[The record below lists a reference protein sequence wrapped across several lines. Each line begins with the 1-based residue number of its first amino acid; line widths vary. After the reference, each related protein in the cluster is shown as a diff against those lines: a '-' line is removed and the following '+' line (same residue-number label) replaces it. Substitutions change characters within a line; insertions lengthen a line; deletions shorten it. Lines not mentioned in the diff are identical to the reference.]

1 MLIPIG
7 TELSLRRTPVATIT
21 LISIIT
27 LFSAGLW
34 AMGLRAPDGEGTNYD
49 KVQFVWNVSEWWRV
63 FTYQFAHADIMHLLG
78 NVIFLWVFG
87 PALEEK
93 LGHAGFTILYL
104 LGGAAAVLLNS
115 LVTDSPVIG
124 ASGSIAVIAGAF
136 VVLFPLIEIRVL
148 FLLFF
153 RTFSLSARWFF
164 IFCILKDILFHGPFT
179 AWMVHLAG
187 YGIGFVIGCLLLMT
201 RLVPRDQFDVL
212 ALINRMRRR
221 VAFRAALTVGE
232 MSADQRVYKTL
243 TNPFRK
249 SGPDPAIEMN
259 EKAAVLR
266 ATLAEDCRNADWKAA
281 GQRYSELLGLPG
293 LSAAVRALQRDRQME
308 LCSGLMQAGEYR
320 AAHAAFSAFVAAYP
334 RDRDAFAAR
343 AMGAMV
349 QFRHLGETAAAVAVL
364 QELRKNASEDGNDE
378 HIAMI
383 DGLLVEAG
391 SAKA

>member
-1 MLIPIG
+1 
-7 TELSLRRTPVATIT
+7 
-21 LISIIT
+21 
-27 LFSAGLW
+27 
-34 AMGLRAPDGEGTNYD
+34 MGLRALDGEGTNYEG
-49 KVQFVWNVSEWWRV
+49 VHFVWNTREWWRV

-78 NVIFLWVFG
+78 NIIFLWVFG

-136 VVLFPLIEIRVL
+136 VVLYPLIEIRVML
-148 FLLFF
+148 LLFF
-153 RTFSLSARWFF
+153 RTFSISARWFLV
-164 IFCILKDILFHGPFT
+164 FCVLKDIFLHGAQT

-187 YGIGFVIGCLLLMT
+187 YGIGFVVGCLLLVT
-201 RLVPRDQFDVL
+201 KLVPRDQFDVL

-221 VAFRAALTVGE
+221 VAFRAAITVGE

-243 TNPFRK
+243 TKPFRK

-266 ATLAEDCRNADWKAA
+266 ASLAEDCRNADWMAA
-281 GQRYSELLGLPG
+281 SRKYNELLGLTG
-293 LSAAVRALQRDRQME
+293 LSAAVRALQRDRHME
-308 LCSGLMQAGEYR
+308 LCSGLLQAGEYR
-320 AAHAAFSAFVAAYP
+320 AAHSAFAAFVAAYP
-334 RDRDAFAAR
+334 KDRDAFAAR

-349 QFRHLGETAAAVAVL
+349 QIRHLGETAAALASL
-364 QELRKNASEDGNDE
+364 QDLRKNASDEKNEE

-383 DGLLVEAG
+383 DGLLVEAE